1 MRHFVFGLIATLSL
15 LSAPALAQNL
25 LVNGNFENE
34 PNYSG
39 STGYSVFTGSQMP
52 GWTIEPGTAVTVHNT
67 TVYPTISGT
76 YSVNTDG
83 EGQNGNNANFYQD
96 FASVNGQ
103 WYELDYDWL
112 LWQQTQPT
120 PHLDVSITDTV
131 TAAVLY
137 SGNFAPASGL
147 HHVTA
152 GFIGTGN
159 PLRLRVRENP
169 QSGVNDNT
177 FIVDNFV
184 VVLNNEGGPP
194 PPPPPTAVS
203 APTLSQWAVTLLVGL
218 LVWIGVTRV
227 LRARRGS

>member
-1 MRHFVFGLIATLSL
+1 VLTLLFLTCATSMAANLI
-15 LSAPALAQNL
+15 
-25 LVNGNFENE
+25 VNGDFENE

-39 STGYSVFTGSQMP
+39 SIGYSVFTGSQMP
-52 GWTIEPGTAVTVHNT
+52 GWTIEPGSAVTVHNNT
-67 TVYPTISGT
+67 IYPFISGT

-103 WYELDYDWL
+103 QYQLDYDWL
-112 LWQQTQPT
+112 LWTLTQT
-120 PHLDVSITDTV
+120 PHLDVSVTDTV
-131 TAAVLY
+131 TSAVLY

-147 HHVTA
+147 HHVAALFT
-152 GFIGTGN
+152 GTGN

-184 VVLNNEGGPP
+184 VDFAGTVQAAAIATPALD
-194 PPPPPTAVS
+194 PTMLALMS
-203 APTLSQWAVTLLVGL
+203 LGL
-218 LVWIGVTRV
+218 LAAGLMAV
-227 LRARRGS
+227 RRRNRTKR

>member
-1 MRHFVFGLIATLSL
+1 MKPIELCRAALVPTLFFLTCATSMAANLI
-15 LSAPALAQNL
+15 
-25 LVNGNFENE
+25 VNGDFENE

-39 STGYSVFTGSQMP
+39 SIGYSVFTGSQMP
-52 GWTIEPGTAVTVHNT
+52 GWTIEPGSAVTVHNNT
-67 TVYPTISGT
+67 IYPFISGT

-103 WYELDYDWL
+103 QYQLDYDWL
-112 LWQQTQPT
+112 LWTLTQT
-120 PHLDVSITDTV
+120 PHLDVSVTDTV

-137 SGNFAPASGL
+137 SGNFAPVSGS

-152 GFIGTGN
+152 LFIGTGN

-184 VVLNNEGGPP
+184 VDLAAPVQPAGAIA
-194 PPPPPTAVS
+194 T
-203 APTLSQWAVTLLVGL
+203 PTLDPTMLALMSLGL
-218 LVWIGVTRV
+218 LAAGVIAVRRRNRTR
-227 LRARRGS
+227 R